1 MTSVVIPSP
10 AEIGAGIDLVSGGAC
25 DMASSAVQQ
34 FVSSPTIAETGL
46 NMLASQIEV
55 LEQLVAKL
63 RGVGVGIE
71 HVHDTLAATTQLEW
85 HSPAGQVFRE
95 AVSHRQQ
102 HAAALRETANQTATL
117 ASQGIDELRAMIASL
132 QTLLAAARST
142 VGATAG
148 TAVARMCS

>member
-10 AEIGAGIDLVSGGAC
+10 AEIGVGISLVSGGAC

-34 FVSSPTIAETGL
+34 FVSSPSMAETGL

-63 RGVGVGIE
+63 REVSAGIE
-71 HVHDTLAATTQLEW
+71 QVHDTLAATTQMEW

-95 AVSHRQQ
+95 AVGQRQE
-102 HAAALRETANQTATL
+102 HALTLRETSSQTATL
-117 ASQGIDELRAMIASL
+117 ASQGIDELRVMIASL

-142 VGATAG
+142 VGMAAG
-148 TAVARMCS
+148 TTVARMCA